1 MPVLNVHHQKKS
13 FAKYRWHMYNRWQIV
28 LTTIVSSSGM
38 TYANVVSV
46 PIEKIHV
53 YMTSIT
59 TYPPS
64 GARAFNAA

>member
-1 MPVLNVHHQKKS
+1 
-13 FAKYRWHMYNRWQIV
+13 MYNQWQIV

-38 TYANVVSV
+38 TYANVVSI

>member
-1 MPVLNVHHQKKS
+1 
-13 FAKYRWHMYNRWQIV
+13 MYNRWQIV
-28 LTTIVSSSGM
+28 LTTIVSSRGM

-46 PIEKIHV
+46 PIEKIYV

-64 GARAFNAA
+64 GTRAFNAA